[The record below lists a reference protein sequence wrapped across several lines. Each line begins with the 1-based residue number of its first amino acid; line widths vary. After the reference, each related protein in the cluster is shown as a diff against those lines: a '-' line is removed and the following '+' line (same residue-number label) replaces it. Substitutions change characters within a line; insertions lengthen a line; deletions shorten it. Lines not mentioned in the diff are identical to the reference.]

1 MGYSP
6 WGHKELDTTER
17 LSTLKIKVSDGGEQ
31 FTYGDLRTVG
41 CTEFPAPPPLLA
53 TQEVF
58 LTSVAGTDPGH
69 SGQQVKL
76 LGLLCGLFPWCCHH
90 GRSQCSGHPRGQ
102 LLDSPQMLMD
112 PHGLG
117 VSTE

>member
-1 MGYSP
+1 M
-6 WGHKELDTTER
+6 TER
-17 LSTLKIKVSDGGEQ
+17 LFTLKIKVSDGGEQ
-31 FTYGDLRTVG
+31 FTYGDLRTAG

-58 LTSVAGTDPGH
+58 LTPVGGTDPSH

-76 LGLLCGLFPWCCHH
+76 LGLLRGLFPWCCHH
-90 GRSQCSGHPRGQ
+90 GRSQCSGHPWGQLLDSHPRGQ
-102 LLDSPQMLMD
+102 LLDSPQTLMD